1 MNRSQHTPSAS
12 IVDVPDHTLLIR
24 PAWTS
29 VARAVP
35 DTTKKVLATYL
46 NKLGNRRI
54 VIANWVQARTQK
66 TQWDDEE
73 FGISEYDESSD
84 EFFLKEGW
92 YECIENNEEYGMYW
106 IYEGEVTHWAP
117 MPLGPNTSEG
127 VFD

>member
-1 MNRSQHTPSAS
+1 MNRSQHILSAS
-12 IVDVPDHTLLIR
+12 IVDVPDNKLLIR

-29 VARAVP
+29 VARAMP

-54 VIANWVQARTQK
+54 VIANWVQALTQK

-84 EFFLKEGW
+84 EFFIKEGW
-92 YECIENNEEYGMYW
+92 YECVENCEEYGLFK
-106 IYEGEVTHWAP
+106 IHEGEVTHWAP
-117 MPLGPNTSEG
+117 MPLGPNTS
-127 VFD
+127 DHL